1 MKKLVFFLIP
11 LIVSIPAF
19 AQDKSLFTE
28 NFSLVKYSGNF
39 NLNTASSVNNLFH
52 TEEECQYKQYLAFQT
67 PKFHT
72 SSELIYFSMDSVIER
87 KEQNSEKPPLSKK
100 RIVNEILAG
109 GGLGVVGGLAVGLA
123 GAGIGSLLAGDDEED
138 IGLIAGFF
146 IGASIGYSIG
156 SAFGVYIVGDTGDE
170 TGSFIATLG
179 GGLLGGALSCAVILS
194 RILPGKPLLDYVFF
208 FAAPP
213 ILACIGFNMTRRY
226 KSSPS
231 SESGLLNFREGQIN
245 LGIPM
250 VYFQSDPFAKRA
262 LAMNVN
268 LISVEF

>member
-72 SSELIYFSMDSVIER
+72 SSELIYFSKGSVIE
-87 KEQNSEKPPLSKK
+87 KGEQNREKPPLRIK
-100 RIVNEILAG
+100 RIGGEILVG
-109 GGLGVVGGLAVGLA
+109 GGLGIVGAIGLGAA
-123 GAGIGSLLAGDDEED
+123 GAGIGALLGGNDGED
-138 IGLIAGFF
+138 AVLVGMA
-146 IGASIGYSIG
+146 IGAGLGYSIG
-156 SAFGVYIVGDTGDE
+156 SGLGVYLAGDNDDE
-170 TGSFIATLG
+170 TGSFVATFL
-179 GGLLGGALSCAVILS
+179 GGLLGTGLSYAI
-194 RILPGKPLLDYVFF
+194 IFATQGWGELPFYLCLPI
-208 FAAPP
+208 PP
-213 ILACIGFNMTRRY
+213 ICACIGFNMTRRY

-231 SESGLLNFREGQIN
+231 SGTALLNFREGQIN
-245 LGIPM
+245 IGIPM
-250 VYFQSDPFAKRA
+250 VHFQSDPFVKRA